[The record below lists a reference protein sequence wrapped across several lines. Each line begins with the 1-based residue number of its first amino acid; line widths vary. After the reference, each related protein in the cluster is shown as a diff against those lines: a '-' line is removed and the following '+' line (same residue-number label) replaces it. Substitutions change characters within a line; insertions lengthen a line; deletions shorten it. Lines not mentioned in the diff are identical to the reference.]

1 MDEVAQ
7 GHHGHSHQIDP
18 PVLSRAWKGNSAPS
32 YDCSH
37 QGFLTSCGLE
47 EVGGYSCG
55 SRVFG
60 CFP

>member
-47 EVGGYSCG
+47 EVGGY
-55 SRVFG
+55 
-60 CFP
+60 